1 MTDDEIKSVIKE
13 RSNEDGINCATI
25 FSISNQHT
33 IPLKKIGELCNEMK
47 IKIRNCQL
55 GCFK

>member
-1 MTDDEIKSVIKE
+1 MTDEEIKNLIKE
-13 RSNEDGINCATI
+13 HSSENGINCATI
-25 FSISNQHT
+25 FSISNQHDV
-33 IPLKKIGELCNEMK
+33 PLKKIGDLCNEVK